1 MGYVSSLEGYLYTS
15 TSGSVHDFTWA
26 SEQSSEPKNG
36 SPCGLWWVGMVSHTI
51 HVWYIYVCICI
62 HNTSIQHSPQRSIIH
77 VGKYTMTMD
86 PTGFIGLW
94 FSNCWTIHKEVSA
107 GKLSA
112 KRCTKRQHSQS
123 LWHLIS
129 VRVQLNLCNHCV
141 VRDLPLVDHWQS
153 VWPLQTVSKVL
164 LCTRMSNHSACAT
177 QNSCKF
183 V

>member
-1 MGYVSSLEGYLYTS
+1 MLVPWRVSLHFDFWLGKWFHLSFRAIFWAKERESWWFVVSWYGLPYHPCMVYLRA
-15 TSGSVHDFTWA
+15 H
-26 SEQSSEPKNG
+26 
-36 SPCGLWWVGMVSHTI
+36 M
-51 HVWYIYVCICI
+51 YIYIY
-62 HNTSIQHSPQRSIIH
+62 SYYQHSPQRSIMH

-112 KRCTKRQHSQS
+112 KRCTKRQHFQS

-153 VWPLQTVSKVL
+153 VWPIQTVSKVL
-164 LCTRMSNHSACAT
+164 FCTRMSNHSACAP
-177 QNSCKF
+177 QNYCKF